1 MQVSEIMHKGVNMVQ
16 INDSLQ
22 HVAKMMKDR
31 DLGSVPVYKDLRPVG
46 FVTDRDIVISCVS
59 KGTTPDQPVS
69 LAMRPDIFCIEE
81 NKSVREAAEIM
92 KQKQISRL
100 LVVDKGDNPVGML
113 SLQDITEDSVR
124 DSIKTAVIEEIKR
137 Q

>member
-1 MQVSEIMHKGVNMVQ
+1 MQVSEIMHKGVNIVQ

-22 HVAKMMKDR
+22 KVAKLMKDR

-46 FVTDRDIVISCVS
+46 FVTDRDIVVSCVS
-59 KGTTPDQPVS
+59 KGTSPDQPVS
-69 LAMRPDIFCIEE
+69 LAMKPEIVFIEE
-81 NKSVREAAEIM
+81 NKNVREAAEVM

-100 LVVDKGDNPVGML
+100 LVVDKGQNPVGML
-113 SLQDITEDSVR
+113 SLQDISEESVR
-124 DSIKTAVIEEIKR
+124 DSLKSSVIEEIKR

>member
-1 MQVSEIMHKGVNMVQ
+1 MQVSEIMHKGVNIVQ

-31 DLGSVPVYKDLRPVG
+31 DLGSLPVYKDLRPVG
-46 FVTDRDIVISCVS
+46 FVTDRDIVVSCVS

-69 LAMRPDIFCIEE
+69 LAMKPDIVWIEE
-81 NKSVREAAEIM
+81 DKNVREAAEIM

-100 LVVDKGDNPVGML
+100 LVVDKGSNPVGML

-124 DSIKTAVIEEIKR
+124 DRIKTEVIEEIKR